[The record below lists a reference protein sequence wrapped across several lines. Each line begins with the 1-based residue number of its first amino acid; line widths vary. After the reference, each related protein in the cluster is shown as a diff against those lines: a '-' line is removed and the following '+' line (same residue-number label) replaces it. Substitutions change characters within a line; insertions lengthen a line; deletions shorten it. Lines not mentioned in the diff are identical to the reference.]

1 MLFIQATILVI
12 IFGWGLGI
20 KKGWQIAHEGAE
32 MSIPNI
38 FKVIIKYVTPAFLL
52 TIFGMFLLQN
62 VFGWNYSFSD
72 AQFNPTG
79 YVRDLIGSEDSPPN
93 MVSRLSV
100 AWISI
105 MTIFSLILVNLAG
118 KNWEKRKL
126 LRNKEASL

>member
-12 IFGWGLGI
+12 IFGWGIGI
-20 KKGWQIAHEGAE
+20 KKGWELAHQGAE
-32 MSIPNI
+32 MRIPNV

-79 YVRDLIGSEDSPPN
+79 YVRDLIGSEDSPAN

-100 AWISI
+100 AWIII
-105 MTIFSLILVNLAG
+105 MTIFSLILVHLAG
-118 KNWEKRKL
+118 KNWAKRKQTQT
-126 LRNKEASL
+126 KEASL